1 MFRLDVHAERAD
13 ARLRLAGAIVCGVGA
28 LVIASLGPTLVG
40 WVVVIAAVFA
50 SLGWTAS
57 WNAARRR
64 TAAPRRYALTL
75 TRASLTLD
83 EAGRATT
90 LAWGDVRGVDVDE
103 DRLVVRVHRRTGDAP
118 LLIEPRYEGLSVYA
132 LADALAARVPHAAS
146 QNGRT
151 P

>member
-1 MFRLDVHAERAD
+1 VHAERAD
-13 ARLRLAGAIVCGVGA
+13 ARLRLAGAVVCGVGA

-40 WVVVIAAVFA
+40 WIVVIIAAVA
-50 SLGWTAS
+50 ALGWTAS

-64 TAAPRRYALTL
+64 TAEPRRYTLTL
-75 TRASLTLD
+75 ARASLTLD
-83 EAGRATT
+83 EAGRETT
-90 LAWGDVRGVDVDE
+90 LAWHEVRAVDVDE

-132 LADALAARVPHAAS
+132 LADALAARLPRAAS